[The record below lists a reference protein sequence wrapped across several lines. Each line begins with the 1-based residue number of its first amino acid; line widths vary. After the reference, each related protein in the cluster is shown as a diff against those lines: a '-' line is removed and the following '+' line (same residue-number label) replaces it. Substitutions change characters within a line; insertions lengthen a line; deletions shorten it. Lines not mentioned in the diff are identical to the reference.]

1 MGRHLLPGNV
11 LAGKFRVER
20 VIGEGGMGMVLAAHH
35 LQLDQRV
42 ALKVMRP
49 EAGLGAD
56 GVQRFLREAQAVA
69 KLRSDHVVRVL
80 DVGALPDGAPYIVM
94 EYLEG
99 HDLAAHVH
107 KKGRLS
113 IEETIDY
120 VVQACD
126 ALAEAHRLG
135 IVHRD
140 LKPANLFLSKD
151 ADGSAVIKIL
161 DFGISKQTFQDGRHD
176 LTSTAGVVGSPSY
189 MSPEQL
195 KASRDVDGRTDI
207 WALGIVLHELLTG
220 RLAFEATTLAEL
232 HVAILSQPP
241 VALRQVRNDVPPAL
255 EAVLLRCLEKDV
267 RNRYQ
272 SVVEL
277 VSALFDFAPPAARAR
292 IERIQRIAG
301 VTPRPAEAS
310 SVMSVKSSSFGV
322 HSTHGTTGQPGPPS
336 APQQGLQTPPPMS
349 APPGYAQPSPHGISS
364 VPTSQPMGAPMGPPG
379 YAQPGPPGIQPYGMT
394 GADITGYQPG
404 PLQQTYGGGYMPQP
418 EHKGPNV
425 VLILIVSGL
434 VIAIL
439 AGVLVCGVCAANG
452 A

>member
-20 VIGEGGMGMVLAAHH
+20 VIGEGGMGTVLAAHH

-49 EAGLGAD
+49 DAGLGAD

-69 KLRSDHVVRVL
+69 KLRSEHVVRVL

-107 KKGRLS
+107 KRGRLS
-113 IEETIDY
+113 VEETIDF

-241 VALRQVRNDVPPAL
+241 VALRAVRHDVPPAL

-277 VSALFDFAPPAARAR
+277 VSALYDFAPPSARAR
-292 IERIQRIAG
+292 IERMQRIAG
-301 VTPRPAEAS
+301 VAPRSGEQSSLTPS
-310 SVMSVKSSSFGV
+310 KSSPVGV
-322 HSTHGTTGQPGPPS
+322 HSTHGTTGQPPS
-336 APQQGLQTPPPMS
+336 QQGFHTPPPMS
-349 APPGYAQPSPHGISS
+349 APPGYASPNPHGISS
-364 VPTSQPMGAPMGPPG
+364 VPSSQPMSAPPA
-379 YAQPGPPGIQPYGMT
+379 YAQTGYPGLQPYGMT

-404 PLQQTYGGGYMPQP
+404 PLQQTYGGGYGPMAPP
-418 EHKGPNV
+418 PHRGPNV
-425 VLILIVSGL
+425 VLILIVAAL
-434 VIAIL
+434 VIAL
-439 AGVLVCGVCAANG
+439 VAGMLVCGVCAAGG

>member
-49 EAGLGAD
+49 DAGLGAD

-107 KKGRLS
+107 KRGRLS
-113 IEETIDY
+113 IEETIDF

-195 KASRDVDGRTDI
+195 RASRDVDGRTDI

-241 VALRQVRNDVPPAL
+241 VALRAVRHDVPPAL

-267 RNRYQ
+267 RNRFQ

-277 VSALFDFAPPAARAR
+277 VGALFDFAPPQTRAR

-301 VTPRPAEAS
+301 VTPRTGEQ
-310 SVMSVKSSSFGV
+310 SSFTPLKSGSVGV
-322 HSTHGTTGQPGPPS
+322 HSTHGTTGQPPS
-336 APQQGLQTPPPMS
+336 QQGFHTPPPMS
-349 APPGYAQPSPHGISS
+349 APPGYAPAHPHAISS
-364 VPTSQPMGAPMGPPG
+364 VPISQPMSVPTG
-379 YAQPGPPGIQPYGMT
+379 YAPPGPPGMQPYGMT

-404 PLQQTYGGGYMPQP
+404 PLQQTYGGAYPPVSPQ
-418 EHKGPNV
+418 KGPNV
-425 VLILIVSGL
+425 VLVLIVAGL
-434 VIAIL
+434 VIAII
-439 AGVLVCGVCAANG
+439 AGMLVCGVCAVNG
-452 A
+452 T